1 MGPKRAMPHSFR
13 KTVLNLNVACIPHA
27 GAVQGANRKPI
38 FNGSESR
45 SGGPIHGGPLE
56 T

>member
-1 MGPKRAMPHSFR
+1 MGPKRAVPHPFR
-13 KTVLNLNVACIPHA
+13 KTVLNLNIGCIPHPA
-27 GAVQGANRKPI
+27 AVQGANRKHI

-45 SGGPIHGGPLE
+45 SGGPIYSRPLE

>member
-1 MGPKRAMPHSFR
+1 MGPKRAVPHPFR
-13 KTVLNLNVACIPHA
+13 KTVLNLNNACIRHP
-27 GAVQGANRKPI
+27 GTVQGANRKHI
-38 FNGSESR
+38 INGSESR